1 MGTILGKWHIDFD
14 ESICSFWKPNIVR
27 NFYLHYNLVDFKVV
41 KLYYKNMKKIF
52 IIITFLVSIL
62 LNVLFISNGVCEI
75 GCYTTQTTG
84 DIITANGWQHNQQI
98 TNKLFFK
105 NGVFYTERVW
115 DVDKSEIERSRFYN
129 YVCVGTTVHIID
141 DNISYYTMSSNF
153 FTIKHIL
160 SDNTVQTYTNYIAIL
175 LQVGFIAIDVMFVAA
190 IVLAFKKK
198 N

>member
-1 MGTILGKWHIDFD
+1 
-14 ESICSFWKPNIVR
+14 
-27 NFYLHYNLVDFKVV
+27 
-41 KLYYKNMKKIF
+41 MKKIF

-84 DIITANGWQHNQQI
+84 DIITANGWQHNQSLTINLHFQ
-98 TNKLFFK
+98 
-105 NGVFYTERVW
+105 NGNYFVESIW
-115 DVDKSEIERSRFYN
+115 NNDKSEKDISRFKK
-129 YVCVGTTVHIID
+129 YVYFEGQVHIVDGDSEI
-141 DNISYYTMSSNF
+141 ISYTMDASV
-153 FTIKHIL
+153 FTIKKELQDGMI
-160 SDNTVQTYTNYIAIL
+160 QTYTNYIAIL

>member
-1 MGTILGKWHIDFD
+1 MGKRHIDFGY
-14 ESICSFWKPNIVR
+14 SISSFWKPNIVR
-27 NFYLHYNLVDFKVV
+27 NFYLHHNLVDFKVV

-84 DIITANGWQHNQQI
+84 DIITANGWQHNQSLTINLHFQ
-98 TNKLFFK
+98 
-105 NGVFYTERVW
+105 NGNYFVESIW
-115 DVDKSEIERSRFYN
+115 NNDKSEKDISRFKK
-129 YVCVGTTVHIID
+129 YVYFEGQVHIVDGDSEI
-141 DNISYYTMSSNF
+141 ISYTMDASV
-153 FTIKHIL
+153 FTIKKELQDGMI
-160 SDNTVQTYTNYIAIL
+160 QTYTNYIAIL